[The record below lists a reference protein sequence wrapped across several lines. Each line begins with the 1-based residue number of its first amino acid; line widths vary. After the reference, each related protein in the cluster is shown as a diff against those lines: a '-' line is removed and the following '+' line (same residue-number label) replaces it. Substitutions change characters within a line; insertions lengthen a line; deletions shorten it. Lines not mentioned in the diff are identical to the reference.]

1 MLVNLALVHD
11 LLQEIGSLFFDV
23 VQIVANVVG
32 VEHIA
37 LRFARLGVA
46 VAYRL
51 RVGINFPNRSAVDF
65 LFAVKN
71 HIITSVSL

>member
-1 MLVNLALVHD
+1 MLVDLALVHD

-32 VEHIA
+32 VEHIT
-37 LRFARLGVA
+37 LRFACLGIT

-51 RVGINFPNRSAVDF
+51 CVGIDFPHRSALHG
-65 LFAVKN
+65 LFA
-71 HIITSVSL
+71 LE